1 MAGHEYGN
9 NVRRLHSLFFRYTL
23 PDSYLYHAFI
33 DGSMQIGP
41 LKLHGNILLAP
52 MADVTNLPFRLLCKK
67 YGAAL
72 VYTEMV
78 DADGVIYHS
87 RKTISRLASCK
98 DEQPLGIQL
107 SGSSAKG
114 LNRAARLVEAQHGPD
129 LIDINFG
136 CPARH
141 IVKKGCGAALMNDPQ
156 LMADIVEQVSDAV
169 NVPVTAKLRVYDDV
183 EQTLKVVRMLEDAGA
198 CAITVHA
205 RTRHQNYA
213 HKADWDVIGAV
224 RKELS
229 IPVIA
234 NGDIVDEVAAQTVL
248 EQTNCDGIMIGRAA
262 IGNPYIFRRIGHYL
276 ETGEFLGPQDVN
288 EQLDDFFEYIEL
300 AGKYDKLDYGGIKLH
315 AKWFTR
321 GMEGGRLLRTK
332 INAAEDIDE
341 VIGIMGG
348 F

>member
-1 MAGHEYGN
+1 
-9 NVRRLHSLFFRYTL
+9 
-23 PDSYLYHAFI
+23 
-33 DGSMQIGP
+33 
-41 LKLHGNILLAP
+41 
-52 MADVTNLPFRLLCKK
+52 LLCKK

-78 DADGVIYHS
+78 DADGMIYKS
-87 RKTISRLASCK
+87 RKTISRIASCE
-98 DEQPLGIQL
+98 DDQPLGIQL
-107 SGSSAKG
+107 SGSSAEG
-114 LNRAARLVEAQHGPD
+114 LFQAARLVEAQHGPD

-141 IVKKGCGAALMNDPQ
+141 IVKKGCGASLMNNAQ
-156 LMADIVEQVSDAV
+156 LMADIVGQVCNAV

-183 EQTLKVVRMLEDAGA
+183 ERTLKVVRMLEEAGA
-198 CAITVHA
+198 SAITVHA

-213 HKADWDVIGAV
+213 YKADWDVIGAV

-234 NGDIVDEVAAQTVL
+234 NGDIVDEVTAQTVF
-248 EQTNCDGIMIGRAA
+248 EQTHCDGIMIGRAA

-288 EQLDDFFEYIEL
+288 EQLDDFFEYMEL
-300 AGKYDKLDYGGIKLH
+300 AGKYDKLDYAGIKLH

-341 VIGIMGG
+341 VIWIMGG
-348 F
+348 FIR